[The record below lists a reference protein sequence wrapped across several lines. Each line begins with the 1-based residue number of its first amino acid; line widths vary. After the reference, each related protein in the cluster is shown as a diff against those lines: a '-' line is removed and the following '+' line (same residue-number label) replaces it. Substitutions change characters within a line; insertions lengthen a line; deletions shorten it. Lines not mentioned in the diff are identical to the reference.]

1 MYNNNYKKR
10 LYNERSPENVSA
22 DKERKKKTYAKRNR
36 KETTSDNSN
45 MSSICVKWD
54 FSNCCEE

>member
-1 MYNNNYKKR
+1 MRNNNYKKR
-10 LYNERSPENVSA
+10 LYNGRSPEKVLV
-22 DKERKKKTYAKRNR
+22 DKECKKKTNAKRNR

-54 FSNCCEE
+54 FSNSCEE